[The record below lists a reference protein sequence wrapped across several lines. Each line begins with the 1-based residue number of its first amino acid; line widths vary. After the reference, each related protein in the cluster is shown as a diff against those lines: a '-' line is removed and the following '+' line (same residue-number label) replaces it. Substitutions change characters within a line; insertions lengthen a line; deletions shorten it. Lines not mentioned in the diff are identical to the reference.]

1 VLVEPRSLPEFDSF
15 GRNLCCDSTWAF
27 VAEIIRN
34 TMDAMVLG
42 SSSLL
47 MNASAEKLSS
57 LHIFAGL
64 TKEDA
69 TAVWRSVV
77 QKRFDAGTQ
86 ILEEGAGVQALWI
99 ILEGECI
106 VSRSCGTSGVRELA
120 QLKAGDVFGE
130 MSFIRTA
137 PHSANIVAKTDVLT
151 CAWRRKD
158 FLKLAQESP
167 HAGYQIAANIAA
179 VLAERLRRMD
189 YWICDL
195 MARPDTQ
202 SHRDEWEKFRSA
214 VYTNWQF

>member
-1 VLVEPRSLPEFDSF
+1 
-15 GRNLCCDSTWAF
+15 
-27 VAEIIRN
+27 
-34 TMDAMVLG
+34 MVLG

-47 MNASAEKLSS
+47 MNVPAETLSTF
-57 LHIFAGL
+57 HIFGGL
-64 TKEDA
+64 TKEET

-106 VSRSCGTSGVRELA
+106 VSRGYGNGGVRELA

-137 PHSANIVAKTDVLT
+137 PHSANIVAKTNVLT
-151 CAWRRKD
+151 CAWQRQD
-158 FLKLAQESP
+158 YLKLAEESP
-167 HAGYQIAANIAA
+167 RAGYQIATNIAA
-179 VLAERLRRMD
+179 VLADRIRHMD
-189 YWICDL
+189 HWVCEL

-202 SHRDEWEKFRSA
+202 SHRDEWERFRSA